1 LGLNNPPAAAGG
13 ILVNITCVE
22 TLAVQFALLPLPG
35 TEEDRRVGATFKLWA
50 SEEAAQTVQFA
61 LRLPDPASS
70 SNMRQPIWNFE
81 QEPTDEQLDETGV
94 NLRAYFDRM
103 DDEKMRRYDPTWSD
117 EQVVEW
123 DGNFRDDG
131 NLMMFCCERD
141 VEVDEYR
148 RVMEECIEYR
158 NRVRDKLPG

>member
-1 LGLNNPPAAAGG
+1 ME
-13 ILVNITCVE
+13 E
-22 TLAVQFALLPLPG
+22 TRKPDSLL
-35 TEEDRRVGATFKLWA
+35 
-50 SEEAAQTVQFA
+50 
-61 LRLPDPASS
+61 DPAVSI
-70 SNMRQPIWNFE
+70 NMQQPIWNFE
-81 QEPTDEQLDETGV
+81 QEPASEPLDETGV

-103 DDEKMRRYDPTWSD
+103 EDEKMRRYDPSWSD

-148 RVMEECIEYR
+148 RVLEECVEYR
-158 NRVRDKLPG
+158 DRVREKLLG